1 MAKLGSQFIGGKC
14 GLAGEQQRKE
24 IIHDLDCVLD
34 CSNSGS
40 RSNVRGLMFLQH
52 YGWKC
57 PFICQLQVPG
67 ATLHCPC
74 KQSRL
79 SPNGISTADHLN
91 AHLLSTCCTT
101 YHLTSMF
108 VFIILNVLSKG
119 HVLSEGRSPVCQTET
134 KKWQAESPH
143 GGWMLARACQTRV
156 SCAVSVYS
164 KCRLSEPQ
172 PGLHCVKSGGV
183 TIGTLQRCRAS

>member
-1 MAKLGSQFIGGKC
+1 MSEALCFSSTMDGSVPSSVSCK
-14 GLAGEQQRKE
+14 
-24 IIHDLDCVLD
+24 
-34 CSNSGS
+34 
-40 RSNVRGLMFLQH
+40 FL
-52 YGWKC
+52 
-57 PFICQLQVPG
+57 G

-79 SPNGISTADHLN
+79 SPNGISTAE
-91 AHLLSTCCTT
+91 SPECPPPQ
-101 YHLTSMF
+101 
-108 VFIILNVLSKG
+108 
-119 HVLSEGRSPVCQTET
+119 HVLHNIPPYIHVCVHHLECFRVKGMCCLREDSPVCQTET

>member
-1 MAKLGSQFIGGKC
+1 MSEALCFSSTMDGSVPSSVSCKFLGLPYIVHANSQGYR
-14 GLAGEQQRKE
+14 LTA
-24 IIHDLDCVLD
+24 L
-34 CSNSGS
+34 
-40 RSNVRGLMFLQH
+40 
-52 YGWKC
+52 
-57 PFICQLQVPG
+57 VP
-67 ATLHCPC
+67 L
-74 KQSRL
+74 
-79 SPNGISTADHLN
+79 NHLN

-134 KKWQAESPH
+134 KKWQAESPN
-143 GGWMLARACQTRV
+143 GGGMLARACQTRV